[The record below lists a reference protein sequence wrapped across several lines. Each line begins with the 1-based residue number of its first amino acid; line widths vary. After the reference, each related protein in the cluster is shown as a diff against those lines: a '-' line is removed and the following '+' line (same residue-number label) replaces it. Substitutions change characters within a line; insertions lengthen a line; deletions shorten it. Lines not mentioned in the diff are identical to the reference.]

1 MKKLISII
9 VPLYNEE
16 EIVKNT
22 VIQLNE
28 IASHWNEDFE
38 IIFVNDGSLDKTYQ
52 ILKEIAKNNKKIKII
67 NFSRNFGHQMAFTA
81 GIDFAKGDAV
91 IVIDGDLQDPPEI
104 MTKFVKKWKEGYQ
117 VVYGKR
123 LQRKGEN
130 YFKLISAKLFYRFM
144 ATLSDISIPKDT
156 GDFRLMDKIVI
167 NKLISMREKHR
178 FIRGMVSWVG
188 FKQTS
193 VEYVR
198 NSRIAGKTKFPLN
211 KMLKFA
217 LDAIFSF
224 STTPIKY
231 TLYFGFFSMMLSLSG
246 IIFVLLSRLI
256 TDNWVSGWITII
268 IAVLFIGGVQLISIG
283 VLGEYIGRIFEE
295 IKRRPLYIIESTFN
309 IDK

>member
-1 MKKLISII
+1 MKKIISII

-22 VIQLNE
+22 VIQLNKV
-28 IASHWNEDFE
+28 ASDWSEDFE
-38 IIFVNDGSLDKTYQ
+38 IIFVNDGSSDQTYQ
-52 ILKEIAKNNKKIKII
+52 ILKGIAKNNKKIKII

-104 MTKFVKKWKEGYQ
+104 MTKFIKKWKEGYQ

-130 YFKLISAKLFYRFM
+130 LFKLISANLFYRFM
-144 ATLSDISIPKDT
+144 AILSDISIPKDA
-156 GDFRLMDKIVI
+156 GDFRLMDRIVI
-167 NKLISMREKHR
+167 NKLTSMREKHR

-188 FKQTS
+188 FKQIS

-231 TLYFGFFSMMLSLSG
+231 TFYIGFFSTILSFSG
-246 IIFVLLSRLI
+246 IIFALLSRLI
-256 TDNWVSGWITII
+256 TDNWVSGWTTII
-268 IAVLFIGGVQLISIG
+268 IAILFIGGVQLISIG
-283 VLGEYIGRIFEE
+283 VLGEYIGRTFEE
-295 IKRRPLYIIESTFN
+295 IKRRPLYVIESTFN